1 MINREGFEEA
11 GRRLAGWKR
20 TMILA
25 HDRPDGD
32 ALGAM
37 AAIKRV
43 IEAAGR
49 EAIAFVYDELPSR
62 YAFLD
67 HMPTQS
73 RGHGTQLDAQT
84 VFRRWQDDDPGAID
98 AGFDGILILDTNSWA
113 QLKPVA
119 DYLRASTLPRIVV
132 DHHAAADGLSQ
143 GRRDDLD
150 LIDPSA
156 PATCQ
161 ILHAWC
167 DAMGWALDP
176 ASAEALFTGLSTDTG
191 WFRHSN
197 TDARA
202 MQTAADLIDLGVK
215 PDVLYSRL
223 YGSFPLSRVRL
234 MTEMLATLTLHAGD
248 TAAITH
254 ITPEMFGR
262 SGASK
267 AETEDLV
274 NEPMSAERVIVS
286 VLLVDAG
293 TGEIRA
299 SFRSK
304 SPEVCGRDIDVAAI
318 AEHFGGGGHRRA
330 AGARLA
336 GTLEEAR
343 RRVTERIVA
352 AMGGG

>member
-1 MINREGFEEA
+1 MVDPETLEGA
-11 GRRLAGWKR
+11 GRLLAGWKR

-37 AAIKRV
+37 AAMKRV

-49 EAIAFVYDELPSR
+49 EATAFVYDELPGR

-67 HMPTQS
+67 GIPAQS
-73 RGHGTQLDAQT
+73 RGHGIGINTKQ
-84 VFRRWQDDDPGAID
+84 VFHRWQDASPGAID
-98 AGFDGILILDTNSWA
+98 ARFDGILILDTNSWS
-113 QLKPVA
+113 QIKPAA
-119 DYLRASTLPRIVV
+119 DYLRASALPRIVV
-132 DHHAAADGLSQ
+132 DHHAAADGVSQ
-143 GRRDDLD
+143 GHGSGLD

-167 DAMGWALDP
+167 DAMDWPLDS

-202 MQTAADLIDLGVK
+202 MQTAADLIDLGVR
-215 PDVLYSRL
+215 PDVLYGRL
-223 YGSFPLSRVRL
+223 YASFPLSRVRL
-234 MTEMLATLTLHAGD
+234 MTEMLATLTFHAD
-248 TAAITH
+248 NAIAIAH
-254 ITPEMFGR
+254 ITPEMFAR

-274 NEPMSAERVIVS
+274 NEPMAAKPVIVS
-286 VLLVDAG
+286 ALLVDAG

-318 AEHFGGGGHRRA
+318 AGRFGGGGHRRA
-330 AGARLA
+330 AGARWA
-336 GTLEEAR
+336 GTLEDAR
-343 RRVTERIVA
+343 RRVTNTILA
-352 AMGGG
+352 ALRGE

>member
-1 MINREGFEEA
+1 
-11 GRRLAGWKR
+11 
-20 TMILA
+20 MILS
-25 HDRPDGD
+25 HERPDGD

-37 AAIKRV
+37 AAMKRV

-49 EAIAFVYDELPSR
+49 LATAFVYDELPGR

-67 HMPTQS
+67 NMPTES
-73 RGHGTQLDAQT
+73 RGHGTPLNTQQT
-84 VFRRWQDDDPGAID
+84 FRRWQDENPGAID
-98 AGFDGILILDTNSWA
+98 TRFDGILILDTNSWS
-113 QLKPVA
+113 QIKPA
-119 DYLRASTLPRIVV
+119 ANCLRASTLPRIIV
-132 DHHAAADGLSQ
+132 DHHAAADGVSQ
-143 GRRDDLD
+143 SHSSGLA

-167 DAMGWALDP
+167 DAMEWPLDS

-202 MQTAADLIDLGVK
+202 MQTAADLIDLGVR

-234 MTEMLATLTLHAGD
+234 MTEMLATLTFHAD
-248 TAAITH
+248 NAVAIAH
-254 ITPEMFGR
+254 ITPEMFAR

-274 NEPMSAERVIVS
+274 NEPMSAEPVIVS
-286 VLLVDAG
+286 ALLVDAG

-299 SFRSK
+299 SLRSK

-318 AEHFGGGGHRRA
+318 AGRFGGGGHRRA
-330 AGARLA
+330 AGARLP
-336 GTLEEAR
+336 GTLDDAR
-343 RRVTERIVA
+343 RRVRDAIVA
-352 AMGGG
+352 AMRGE